1 MFLNDEQ
8 SNSDFISGKEFANVL
23 FRKDQVLQ
31 HGKRYRFCVY
41 APKTSVS
48 YEKWIEV
55 LEETYDYADNTNMD
69 VVSIYWIRHNIYS
82 PCERRT

>member
-1 MFLNDEQ
+1 MVFLNDEQ

-55 LEETYDYADNTNMD
+55 LE
-69 VVSIYWIRHNIYS
+69 VSQWI
-82 PCERRT
+82 